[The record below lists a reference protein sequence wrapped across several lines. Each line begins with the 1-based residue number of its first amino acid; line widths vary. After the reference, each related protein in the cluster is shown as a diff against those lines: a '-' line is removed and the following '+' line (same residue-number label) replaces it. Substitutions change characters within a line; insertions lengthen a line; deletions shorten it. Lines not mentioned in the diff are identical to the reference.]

1 MVMKENPSSPESSHD
16 DFASDIRFGEWL
28 RAQRNHAG
36 LALEV
41 SAKLAELSVRR
52 LKCLELGLSGRG
64 ITSLEAERLAEIYGI
79 AVSKIMNRAATA

>member
-1 MVMKENPSSPESSHD
+1 MTTSKSESND

-28 RAQRNHAG
+28 RAQRNHVG
-36 LALEV
+36 LALEM

-64 ITSLEAERLAEIYGI
+64 ITQPEAARLAGVYGI
-79 AVSKIMNRAATA
+79 TAAQVMNHALRD